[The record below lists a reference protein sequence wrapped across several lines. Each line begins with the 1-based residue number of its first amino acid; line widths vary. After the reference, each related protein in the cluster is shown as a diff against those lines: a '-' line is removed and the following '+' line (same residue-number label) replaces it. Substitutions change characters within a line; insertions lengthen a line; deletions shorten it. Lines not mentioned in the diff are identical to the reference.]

1 MTEIVRVEPK
11 KILSKA
17 VVHGATVYLSGL
29 TAEDRSGGIR
39 PQTTQIL
46 SAIDGLLAACGTNK
60 SKLLSATI
68 WLSDIRN
75 RANMNEVWTAWAD
88 AQNLPARACVEAR
101 LADPDCLVEI
111 QVTAAK

>member
-17 VVHGATVYLSGL
+17 VAHGGTVYLSGL

-39 PQTTQIL
+39 SQTEQIL
-46 SAIDGLLAACGTNK
+46 SAIDGFLATFGTNK
-60 SKLLSATI
+60 SRLLGATI

-75 RANMNEVWTAWAD
+75 RASMNEVWTAWVD
-88 AQNLPARACVEAR
+88 PQNLPARACVEAR

-111 QVTAAK
+111 QVTAAQ